1 MTDSVHVST
10 GARLHFGLLVA
21 GEPDRR
27 TYGGIGLMIDQ
38 PGFALT
44 VRKAAA
50 DSFHATPETTSRL
63 KELLSQLRRIGPCAP
78 VEITVKQEI
87 PAHAG
92 LGSGTQ
98 LGLAIAAAIG
108 RLAGETEFRAVELAR
123 RTGRG
128 ARSAIGTVGFESG
141 GLIAQGSL
149 RVDGSLS
156 SVTQRCDFPAEW
168 RFVLVTPRDYVG
180 LYGDAE
186 RQAFRELPPLSDAAL
201 RELLGLQTQVMNSA
215 AARDFDEFRE
225 VLSEFAYRVGE
236 YFAPVQS
243 GIFADWRM
251 DEVAQHVDSFIGD
264 RTMEGACL
272 GQTSWGPTLFV
283 ACRNTKD
290 AQDVVESIHEY
301 VRCRV
306 IPWDNLDV
314 RIVAGRNRGTD
325 VE

>member
-1 MTDSVHVST
+1 MTETVQVAT

-27 TYGGIGLMIDQ
+27 TYGGIGLMIDE
-38 PGFALT
+38 PGYALT
-44 VRKAAA
+44 VRKAVA
-50 DSFHATPETTSRL
+50 DSFYASPETILRL
-63 KELLSQLRRIGPCAP
+63 KELLLRLRETGPFAP
-78 VEITVKQEI
+78 VEITVTQEI

-98 LGLAIAAAIG
+98 LGLALAAAMS
-108 RLAGETEFRAVELAR
+108 RLSGEITPLIAELAHR
-123 RTGRG
+123 SGRG
-128 ARSAIGTVGFESG
+128 ARSAIGTVGFKSG
-141 GLIAQGSL
+141 GLISQGTL
-149 RVDGSLS
+149 AEDGSLY

-186 RQAFRELPPLSDAAL
+186 RQAFRELPSLSDATL
-201 RELLGLQTQVMNSA
+201 RELLGLQTRVIDSA
-215 AARDFDEFRE
+215 TARDFDEFNE
-225 VLSEFAYRVGE
+225 VLREFAYRVGE

-251 DEVAQHVDSFIGD
+251 DELAQHVDSFIGD

-283 ACRNTKD
+283 ACRNAED
-290 AQDVVESIHEY
+290 AQDIVQSVQEY

-314 RIVAGRNRGTD
+314 RIVAARNRGAD